1 MFNPGVVV
9 AELTAPVAPLG
20 AVQSPGGQFA
30 GLPGLGGFGGAQG
43 FNSEP
48 TLVMFGH
55 DSVTLSSA
63 ARTQIKAVADAYKSN
78 GGTIRV
84 VGHASQRTKEM
95 AFDVH
100 LRVNFR
106 VSANRAG
113 AVASELMRLGVD
125 PAALIIDAVGDAQ
138 PMFLEAMPSGEAR
151 NRRVEIF
158 VQA

>member
-1 MFNPGVVV
+1 V
-9 AELTAPVAPLG
+9 AQLETPAAP
-20 AVQSPGGQFA
+20 
-30 GLPGLGGFGGAQG
+30 LGGFGTLPVFVAA
-43 FNSEP
+43 P

-55 DSVTLSSA
+55 DSATLSSA
-63 ARTQIKAVADAYKSN
+63 ARTQIKVIADAHKAN

-113 AVASELMRLGVD
+113 AVAVELMRLGVD

-138 PMFLEAMPSGEAR
+138 PMYLEAMPSGEAK